1 MKNSQFPTAR
11 TSDLV
16 VQDVPGEV
24 LVYDLTTN
32 KAHCLN
38 ETAAMVWRSCDG
50 RHSVGQIADIISLQA
65 GNNVPEDLVWLAI
78 DQLNEINLLES
89 EVKADFKGQ
98 TRREVIKKV
107 GLAAVIGLPI
117 VASLAAPTNALAATS
132 CACTSNLQ
140 CTGAC
145 GTFCDTS
152 VGRCLL

>member
-132 CACTSNLQ
+132 CSCTGDHH

-145 GTFCDTS
+145 GTFCDTE